1 MALNFI
7 WMDYAL
13 RNASLLHAP
22 ERVIDFSIY
31 MCWKKYVSLGHYTTQ
46 QFRLATA
53 KIELNSNC

>member
-13 RNASLLHAP
+13 RGASLLHAP

-31 MCWKKYVSLGHYTTQ
+31 MCWKKCVSLGHYTTQ
-46 QFRLATA
+46 QFRLATQ
-53 KIELNSNC
+53 KLS